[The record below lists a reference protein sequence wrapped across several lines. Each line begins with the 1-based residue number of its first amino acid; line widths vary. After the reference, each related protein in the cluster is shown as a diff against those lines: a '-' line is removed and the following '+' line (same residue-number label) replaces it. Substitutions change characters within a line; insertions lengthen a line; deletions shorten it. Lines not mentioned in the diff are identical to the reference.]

1 MLGRLIGERI
11 DLVTHLDP
19 SLGTVRADPGQ
30 LEQVLLNLVVN
41 ARDAMPD
48 GGTLT
53 VRTQNA
59 EVDASAARNH
69 FGIAPGDYVVFS
81 VADTGVGID
90 ADTQRRVFEPFFTTK
105 DKPRGVGLG
114 LATVYGI
121 VSQSGGQIFVS
132 SEPGRGALFA
142 VYLPREGAPRAGT
155 LSSDPVA
162 LRPGSETIL
171 LVEDEE
177 AVRNLTRRLLEAGGY
192 TVLQASSAE
201 QALEVEQRHSGRLD
215 MLLTDVVMPGLSG
228 PELARALFVSRPQ
241 MRVLYVSGY
250 PDEAM
255 ASQGIL
261 EPDASFLQKPFT
273 PEILARKIREILDA
287 RTAAPFDR

>member
-1 MLGRLIGERI
+1 
-11 DLVTHLDP
+11 
-19 SLGTVRADPGQ
+19 
-30 LEQVLLNLVVN
+30 
-41 ARDAMPD
+41 
-48 GGTLT
+48 
-53 VRTQNA
+53 
-59 EVDASAARNH
+59 
-69 FGIAPGDYVVFS
+69 
-81 VADTGVGID
+81 
-90 ADTQRRVFEPFFTTK
+90 
-105 DKPRGVGLG
+105 
-114 LATVYGI
+114 VYGI

-142 VYLPREGAPRAGT
+142 VYLPREGAPRVGT
-155 LSSDPVA
+155 SSSSPVEV
-162 LRPGSETIL
+162 RPGSETIL

-215 MLLTDVVMPGLSG
+215 MLLTDVIMPGLSG
-228 PELARALFVSRPQ
+228 PELASALLASRPQ

-261 EPDASFLQKPFT
+261 DPDASFLQKPFT
-273 PEILARKIREILDA
+273 PEILARKVREILDA
-287 RTAAPFDR
+287 RTAAPIDR